1 MQTGIRKLDTEDF
14 KLVQNMQTSVADDYI
29 PQAFHNLI
37 IEPNILYGLF
47 VDGQLVSIAGY
58 SVFAEELAMLGR
70 LRSDVRFHGHGFAT
84 DIMAYIRD
92 AAFENPRIRWVGAN
106 TQEENRPTN
115 RVLDKIGLLQNISTY
130 SAIAADVTSFEKQ
143 GKTWN
148 KIDDLKRKRYW
159 LDKVYATET
168 TFFPYECY
176 YLLPSIPKLFTD
188 DTIRN
193 WTFYENPAQ
202 TRMIIMKHDE
212 KKQTYLHVIY
222 PWDDITEQP
231 GLWETITKAQQQL
244 EKRLK
249 TDVFIWMDLSKQT
262 VNKLPDNHPFDLPSP
277 WTLYAAYR
285 EACHE

>member
-1 MQTGIRKLDTEDF
+1 MQTEIRKLDTEDF

-84 DIMAYIRD
+84 DIMTYIRD

-115 RVLDKIGLLQNISTY
+115 RVLDKIGLLQHISTY
-130 SAIAADVTSFEKQ
+130 SASAADVTSFVKQ

-159 LDKVYATET
+159 LDKMYASET
-168 TFFPYECY
+168 SCFRYASY
-176 YLLPSIPKLFTD
+176 YLLPGIPILFTD
-188 DTIRN
+188 DTIGN
-193 WTFYENPAQ
+193 CAFYDDSAQ
-202 TRMIIMKHDE
+202 PRMIIMKHDE
-212 KKQTYLHVIY
+212 KKQPYLHVIY
-222 PWDDITEQP
+222 P
-231 GLWETITKAQQQL
+231 
-244 EKRLK
+244 
-249 TDVFIWMDLSKQT
+249 
-262 VNKLPDNHPFDLPSP
+262 
-277 WTLYAAYR
+277 
-285 EACHE
+285 